1 MYALM
6 GGKERDG
13 REIFG
18 VSAAL
23 HGLLP
28 VNLPL
33 ARGVKES

>member
-18 VSAAL
+18 ESAAL

-33 ARGVKES
+33 ARGIKES